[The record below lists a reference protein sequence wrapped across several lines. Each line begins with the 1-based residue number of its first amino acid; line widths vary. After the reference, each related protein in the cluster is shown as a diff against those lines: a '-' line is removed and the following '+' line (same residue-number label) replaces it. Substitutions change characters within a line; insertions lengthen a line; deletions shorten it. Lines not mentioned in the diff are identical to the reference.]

1 MKLSEALQKTDYP
14 GRGIFIG
21 RSPDNGKAVIAYFLT
36 GRSEGSRNRILVS
49 DGDGIRTESFDASKL
64 PDPSLYV
71 YSAVRTC
78 GGATVVTN
86 GDQTDTV
93 CSFLT
98 QGKTF
103 EDALRTRSF
112 EPDPPINTPR
122 ISGIVYA
129 DGTYKLSIL
138 KSMPGRTSAVLRFFY
153 EYMQP
158 AAGTGHLI
166 HTYKCDG
173 NPVPSFEGEPV
184 QTEISGDIES
194 LAGEIWET
202 LNAERKVSL
211 YVRYIDI
218 AGGEYKAKLINKN
231 G

>member
-1 MKLSEALQKTDYP
+1 
-14 GRGIFIG
+14 
-21 RSPDNGKAVIAYFLT
+21 
-36 GRSEGSRNRILVS
+36 
-49 DGDGIRTESFDASKL
+49 
-64 PDPSLYV
+64 
-71 YSAVRTC
+71 
-78 GGATVVTN
+78 
-86 GDQTDTV
+86 
-93 CSFLT
+93 
-98 QGKTF
+98 
-103 EDALRTRSF
+103 
-112 EPDPPINTPR
+112 
-122 ISGIVYA
+122 
-129 DGTYKLSIL
+129 
-138 KSMPGRTSAVLRFFY
+138 
-153 EYMQP
+153 MQP